1 MTHELRKLILTA
13 LSVVSLGAFF
23 NSFDVDKRIHVQ
35 MPMRTNS
42 WQAYTPLGN
51 AQEKLGR
58 DFQLTKSDA
67 QFNSLTKTA
76 VVLVSFTDM
85 PISTTPED
93 WQALM
98 YSKNNSVFDYYQE
111 VSQGQWAVV
120 PVLENEGV
128 PNDGIIQV
136 AVKLPHPN
144 NKAVLTDSV
153 YTAVFQAVQAAANQI
168 DLSAIDGNGNK
179 TIEPEELVWIL
190 VFAGYEDL
198 YAKTD
203 GLASSGFS
211 HEIKRFGKINDFTM
225 TEFVQIG
232 ELYYD
237 QYNSQKDSMTTR
249 GILVHELG
257 HILGLPDLYD
267 TDYSSQGVGIFS
279 LMSNGDKLFTPGGK
293 LGDAPVDMD
302 PWSKIYLG
310 FVEPEYATESGTYR
324 IKSNKWGS
332 PEALII
338 PTQNKGEYFVI
349 ENRYLENRDKALD
362 LFSKPGGIMIWHVDE
377 NKIFERFYENIVN
390 NDETWK
396 GVDLEESSEALLNLS
411 QLDTN
416 DKGKLYE
423 PFFRTHSQSVFN
435 GESLPNSHLNNGL
448 PSGISIKVLED
459 GYVAKI
465 QIEFEK

>member
-23 NSFDVDKRIHVQ
+23 NSFDIDRRIHVQ

-42 WQAYTPLGN
+42 WQAYAPLGDVRD
-51 AQEKLGR
+51 KLGT
-58 DFQLTKSDA
+58 DFQLTKSDT

-76 VVLVSFTDM
+76 VVLVSFSDM
-85 PISTTPED
+85 PISTTPEA
-93 WQALM
+93 WQELL
-98 YSKNNSVFDYYQE
+98 YSKKNSVFSYYQE

-120 PVLENEGV
+120 PVLENGGV

-136 AVKLPHPN
+136 SVNLPHPN

-153 YTAVFQAVQAAANQI
+153 YTAVYQAVQAAADQI
-168 DLSAIDGNGNK
+168 DLSAIDENGNK
-179 TIEPEELVWIL
+179 IIEPEELIWVL

-198 YAKTD
+198 YGKAD
-203 GLASSGFS
+203 SLSSSGFS

-237 QYNSQKDSMTTR
+237 QYNSKKDSITTR

-267 TDYSSQGVGIFS
+267 TDYSSQGIGIFS

-293 LGDAPVDMD
+293 LGDSPVDLD

-310 FVEPEYATESGTYR
+310 FVEPAFAVESGTYT

-338 PTQNKGEYFVI
+338 PTQNKGEYFVV

-411 QLDTN
+411 QLDSG

-423 PFFRTHSQSVFN
+423 PFFRSHSQAVFN
-435 GESLPNSHLNNGL
+435 GESLPKSHLNDGS

-465 QIEFEK
+465 QIDFKK